1 MKENDS
7 KPLKKRALFTRQM
20 KKTHTIL
27 LPQMLEYHSAFLQA
41 AFEGSGYRFQVMN
54 GGQNLKDKSL
64 RYISND
70 YCYPAILIIGQMLS
84 VLEEGRYPADRIAFM
99 EPQAGGACRAGNYY
113 HAIIQT
119 LEKLGQEQIPVISL
133 NFKGQESHPGFRIT
147 VSLLL
152 SAITA
157 VCYGDLVMSLYQ
169 QVKPYECEKG
179 AADRVR
185 SSLEQELSEQIRK
198 HQGLYD
204 LSGKKR
210 RAAYQYILHAFEQ
223 IPVYKEQKKAVGVT
237 GEVYIKFSSLG
248 NHDLENFLDEQNCQ
262 CVMGGFINYA
272 IYVVDSD
279 YRNYLLNAKM
289 PVLRKGYDLV
299 LSYLEKVQRELY
311 ETVSRHGRFLI
322 DMPFS
327 ELKKRAASIIS
338 HDCITG
344 DGWLVAA
351 ETVAAIERG
360 CKHVL
365 ILHPFGCLVS
375 HVCERGIIKKLK
387 MQYPDVNIQTI
398 EYDYD
403 SSETLRESRI
413 LMGLSDLGKI
423 GKNRIDQRPDNP
435 CPEND
440 LNGI

>member
-1 MKENDS
+1 MNKNNPKS
-7 KPLKKRALFTRQM
+7 SSQRTLFTGKM

-41 AFEGSGYRFQVMN
+41 AFEGSGYHFQVMS
-54 GGQNLKDKSL
+54 GGKNLKDKSL
-64 RYISND
+64 RYISGD

-84 VLEEGRYPADRIAFM
+84 VLEEGQYPADRIAFM

-119 LEKLGQEQIPVISL
+119 LKKLGQEQIPVISL

-147 VSLLL
+147 LPLLL
-152 SAITA
+152 SAIRA
-157 VCYGDLVMSLYQ
+157 VCYGDLIMSLYQ
-169 QVKPYECEKG
+169 QVKPYEREKG
-179 AADRVR
+179 ETDRVR
-185 SSLEQELSEQIRK
+185 RNLEQELAEQIRK

-204 LSGKKR
+204 ISGRSR
-210 RAAYQYILHAFEQ
+210 RASYQYILHAFDK
-223 IPVYKEQKKAVGVT
+223 IPVYDRSKKAVGIT

-248 NHDLENFLDEQNCQ
+248 NHDLEKQLVRQDCQ

-279 YRNYLLNAKM
+279 YRNYLLSGKT
-289 PVLRKGYDLV
+289 PVLCRGYDLV
-299 LSYLEKVQRELY
+299 LSYLEKIQRELY
-311 ETVSRHGRFLI
+311 DTVERYGRFLI
-322 DMPFS
+322 DPPFS
-327 ELKKRAASIIS
+327 KLKKKAENIIGY
-338 HDCITG
+338 DCITG

-351 ETVAAIERG
+351 EAVAAIEKG

-387 MQYPDVNIQTI
+387 MRYPDVNIQTI

-403 SSETLRESRI
+403 SSDTLRESRI
-413 LMGLSDLGKI
+413 LMGISDLGKI
-423 GKNRIDQRPDNP
+423 
-435 CPEND
+435 
-440 LNGI
+440 

>member
-1 MKENDS
+1 MNKIDS
-7 KPLKKRALFTRQM
+7 KPSPKRALFTRQM

-41 AFEGSGYRFQVMN
+41 AFEGSGYHFQVMN
-54 GGQNLKDKSL
+54 GGKNLKDKSL

-113 HAIIQT
+113 HAIIRT

-147 VSLLL
+147 LPLLL
-152 SAITA
+152 SAIRA
-157 VCYGDLVMSLYQ
+157 VCYGDLIMSLYQ

-179 AADRVR
+179 ATDKVR
-185 SSLEQELSEQIRK
+185 HNLERELAAQIRE

-210 RAAYQYILHAFEQ
+210 RASYQYILQAFEQ
-223 IPVYKEQKKAVGVT
+223 IPVYKQPKKAVGVT

-248 NHDLENFLDEQNCQ
+248 NHNLEKLLERQNCQ
-262 CVMGGFINYA
+262 CIMGGFINYA

-279 YRNYLLNAKM
+279 HRNYLLNGKFR
-289 PVLRKGYDLV
+289 VLDRGYEFV
-299 LSYLEKVQRELY
+299 LNYLEKVQRELY
-311 ETVSRHGRFLI
+311 DAVGQYKRFII
-322 DMPFS
+322 DPPFS
-327 ELKKRAASIIS
+327 ELKKKAENIIGY
-338 HDCITG
+338 DCITG

-375 HVCERGIIKKLK
+375 HVCERGIIKKLNLL
-387 MQYPDVNIQTI
+387 YPEVNIQTI

-403 SSETLRESRI
+403 SSDTLRESRI
-413 LMGLSDLGKI
+413 LMGISDLGKI
-423 GKNRIDQRPDNP
+423 RKNKIGQCSHNT
-435 CPEND
+435 CSENNLD
-440 LNGI
+440 SI